1 MKNFCVSD
9 IPMESVTLD
18 DMSAMFAEIDER
30 VRRAHSLEEVVPIL
44 RESYYRLRT
53 QVLEDYITKEMENRP
68 IEAKPDANKLD
79 GIPVKVWPDE
89 NVLDK
94 NLVTMENMTDSDT
107 VTVTTYYKPGNSFRA
122 PGVSST
128 SNMPTTPIPRPAEVP
143 KEFCKSRADGK
154 VQPGEIIYLNLDGHW
169 RPYRVMANVDGA
181 TRLLGLF
188 SIGEINE
195 TEPQYLGSLS
205 SQYCDN
211 WCRDI
216 VNRGQNIENHLK
228 LSKMGTLAFYVHIP
242 DWKELQADCKAIH
255 GDIASVWYN
264 DDDLSNIQ
272 VYTGRTGM
280 TSILNGED
288 GELYEFHSANSEDNE
303 GCFPFEV
310 RPSLTLRLGCL
321 PYYYDPADCVVL
333 EEFF

>member
-18 DMSAMFAEIDER
+18 DMSTIFAEIDER

-53 QVLEDYITKEMENRP
+53 RVLEDYIIKEMENKP
-68 IEAKPDANKLD
+68 IEAKPDADKPD
-79 GIPVKVWPDE
+79 GILVKVWPDE
-89 NVLDK
+89 SAPDKSLENVEYTPGS
-94 NLVTMENMTDSDT
+94 N
-107 VTVTTYYKPGNSFRA
+107 TTAIYCNPGSSFRA
-122 PGVSST
+122 PDVSSV
-128 SNMPTTPIPRPAEVP
+128 SSLPITPIPRPAEVP

-211 WCRDI
+211 WCGDI
-216 VNRGQNIENHLK
+216 VKRGQNIENHLK

-242 DWKELQADCKAIH
+242 DWKELQADCKTIA
-255 GDIASVWYN
+255 GDLTSAWYN
-264 DDDLSNIQ
+264 DDDQSNIQ

-288 GELYEFHSANSEDNE
+288 GGLYEFHSANSEDNE

-310 RPSLTLRLGCL
+310 RPSLTLRLGSL
-321 PYYYDPADCVVL
+321 PYYYDPADRAVL